1 MDFKSPYS
9 MQFFMFKLQA
19 VTTFQTALEIAK
31 VDFLECNPSPQKP
44 KKQADICI
52 TKTLYKVIVKS
63 QYVRQNPAQP
73 HVYCPNSQLLS
84 FPALI
89 ILDIGMIN
97 SLGN

>member
-9 MQFFMFKLQA
+9 MQFFMFKPQA
-19 VTTFQTALEIAK
+19 VTTFQTALEIA
-31 VDFLECNPSPQKP
+31 SPQKP

-73 HVYCPNSQLLS
+73 HVYCPNNQLLS